1 LPERTR
7 QPHDVIVDSEVM
19 AWYASFGE
27 QILSKID
34 TRTGRATEY
43 QVPRLKANLPAG
55 ILALRF
61 DEDQNLWLAVQF
73 QGGIAKFDK
82 KTEQFQ
88 TWSLPEEL
96 NGDYVQINQVS
107 PEHSQVDGRVW
118 LQDAGS
124 YTVLPLDLKSG
135 KFEAFAPYAVSRPN
149 IYDVISDIRKMST
162 FRKQTIGRIDAN
174 TRKITLYSTP
184 AAGSGPRRGMLD
196 QEERLWFG
204 EKPLGIVSGCSIP
217 RQCNSKSG
225 RRRRRGRGRM
235 M

>member
-1 LPERTR
+1 
-7 QPHDVIVDSEVM
+7 
-19 AWYASFGE
+19 
-27 QILSKID
+27 
-34 TRTGRATEY
+34 
-43 QVPRLKANLPAG
+43 
-55 ILALRF
+55 
-61 DEDQNLWLAVQF
+61 
-73 QGGIAKFDK
+73 
-82 KTEQFQ
+82 
-88 TWSLPEEL
+88 L

-107 PEHSQVDGRVW
+107 PEHSHVDERVW

-135 KFEAFAPYAVSRPN
+135 KFEAFAPYAVPRPN

-204 EKPLGIVSGCSIP
+204 EKPWGSYRDVRYQDSAIQRVAGADA
-217 RQCNSKSG
+217 G
-225 RRRRRGRGRM
+225 VEAV
-235 M
+235 